1 MSEKKAEA
9 AVDAPVSV
17 ETVLAP
23 QDAPAPAT
31 GDVWAELIQRHL
43 PESLL
48 SFAEER
54 RRQGIERYGTPLQ
67 AFNGRDIRMDLF
79 QEVLDG
85 IAYAHQGVLEGKLGM
100 EGWRDRLIHIALE
113 MVSDPYGRF
122 GEQGQPLRLQ
132 YSLPPDF
139 KVSADFAPPPP
150 DPASLA
156 LLGLVVRRP
165 LPFPVCNLDLFIME

>member
-31 GDVWAELIQRHL
+31 GDVWAELIRRHL

-85 IAYAHQGVLEGKLGM
+85 IAYAHQGVLEGRTPR
-100 EGWRDRLIHIALE
+100 GWRHRLIQLADE
-113 MVSDPYGRF
+113 MAAEMDTER
-122 GEQGQPLRLQ
+122 GQQ
-132 YSLPPDF
+132 NQLPAKELPCPCRMC
-139 KVSADFAPPPP
+139 VTRRRAGSGADAK
-150 DPASLA
+150 
-156 LLGLVVRRP
+156 
-165 LPFPVCNLDLFIME
+165 E